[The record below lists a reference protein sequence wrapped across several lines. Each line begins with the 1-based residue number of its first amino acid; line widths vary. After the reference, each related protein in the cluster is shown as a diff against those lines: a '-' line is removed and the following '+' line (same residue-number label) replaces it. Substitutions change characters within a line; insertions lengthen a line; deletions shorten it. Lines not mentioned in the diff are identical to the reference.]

1 MSADLQAAVAV
12 KNRETEVW
20 DFTFPEIEDES
31 GLLKVELT
39 GVCGSDWPY
48 YSNYPEQ
55 KGPLILGHEAVGRI
69 DRAGAT
75 ALRRWGL
82 KEGDRVA
89 LEEYLPCGHCSYCRT
104 GDFRLCDET
113 DTLNK
118 PDTVRLGSTPVSRE
132 PKLWG
137 GYSQYQYLPENAVF
151 HRVPD
156 HVPAEQAALALPLG
170 NGFEWAYLQGGIGI
184 GESVLIQG
192 PGQQG
197 LASVVA
203 AAEAGASCIIVSGLT
218 RDQARFDLAKELGAT
233 HIIDIEKQDLTEAI
247 GDITGGDMVDLV
259 LDCASGGPETI
270 VSAINIVRKAGRVM
284 LGGQK
289 RQMIPEFESDLLIRK
304 FLTVKGMRGHSYQ
317 SVELALETIASGR
330 YPLEKLCTHK
340 FALGDVHNALITVGG
355 QGEDGAIHCCI
366 DPWA

>member
-1 MSADLQAAVAV
+1 MGKDLQAAVAV
-12 KNRETEVW
+12 KNVETEVW
-20 DFTFPEIEDES
+20 EFDFPETKPED
-31 GLLKVELT
+31 GLLKVELC
-39 GVCGSDWPY
+39 GMCGSDWPY
-48 YSNYPEQ
+48 YNNYPDK
-55 KGPLILGHEAVGRI
+55 KGPLILGHEGVGYI
-69 DRAGAT
+69 DRAGAS
-75 ALRRWGL
+75 ALRRWGM

-104 GDFRLCDET
+104 GEFRLCLET

-118 PDTVRLGSTPVSRE
+118 PDTVRLGSTPVSRS
-132 PKLWG
+132 PSLWG
-137 GYSQYQYLPENAVF
+137 AYSQYQYLPENAVF
-151 HRVPD
+151 HKVPD

-170 NGFEWAYLQGGIGI
+170 NGFEWAYLQGGLKI
-184 GESVLIQG
+184 GEAVLIQG

-218 RDQARFDLAKELGAT
+218 QDQARFDLARELGAHHT
-233 HIIDIEKQDLTEAI
+233 IDIEKQDLLETVR
-247 GDITGGDMVDLV
+247 DITGGDMVDLV

-270 VSAINIVRKAGRVM
+270 ISAINIVRIGGRVM

-289 RQMIPEFESDLLIRK
+289 RQPIPAFESDLLIRK

-330 YPLEKLCTHK
+330 YPLEKLCTHT
-340 FALGDVHNALITVGG
+340 FGLTEVNAGLLTVGG
-355 QGEDGAIHCCI
+355 KGEEGAIHCCV
-366 DPWA
+366 DPWN